1 MSSNA
6 AKIEKYYNEH
16 INSANV
22 PDKVAYWALIIAGLF
37 TLYVWLVALVSL
49 CAGVNL
55 TSWLLPYNVF
65 WYVVAGGAFYL
76 LILIFAIVHR
86 CLVSGANARNRA
98 GRWIL
103 YSFLGLFFYVIFFV
117 LTLTFS
123 EYYNLVAN
131 DDTIVNRNT
140 DPVGSQFQ
148 TIPVAAFNAISINA
162 ALGVANSNFGLAVV
176 AASGEALSNWFA
188 ILVIIF
194 FGTSLVF
201 LFTVMMVVSPWNEPT
216 NILADAIKNAPSSK
230 NAKNKIQNKF

>member
-1 MSSNA
+1 MA
-6 AKIEKYYNEH
+6 GGIEKYYNDH
-16 INSANV
+16 INRANV
-22 PDKVAYWALIIAGLF
+22 PDKVAYWSLIIAGAF
-37 TLYVWLVALVSL
+37 SLYVWLVALVSL
-49 CAGVNL
+49 CAGVSL

-86 CLVSGANARNRA
+86 CMVGDKVNAKNRA

-117 LTLTFS
+117 LTLTFGQ
-123 EYYNLVAN
+123 YYNLVAN

-140 DPVGSQFQ
+140 DPVGSLFQ
-148 TIPVAAFNAISINA
+148 TVPSVASNSPANINA
-162 ALGVANSNFGLAVV
+162 AIAVVNSNFGLAVV

-194 FGTSLVF
+194 FGTSIVF
-201 LFTVMMVVSPWNEPT
+201 LLTVMMVVSPWNEPT
-216 NILADAIKNAPSSK
+216 NILADAIKNAPK
-230 NAKNKIQNKF
+230 AKDAKNKIQNKF